1 MVYWKDVVRIVL
13 CLLAKYH
20 AVLCLMAKY
29 RRTSKSA
36 ITGTRQSTTN
46 YTVYKA
52 SCVTKGTVNNHLVFC
67 VTSYLKIRLAPYM
80 LTLRSQQV
88 DVRVKTTLLVDIYV
102 YGYQTDPYSSYSD
115 IFTREQPL
123 HQQ

>member
-29 RRTSKSA
+29 LNLPLQAPDSPPQ
-36 ITGTRQSTTN
+36 I
-46 YTVYKA
+46 TVYKA